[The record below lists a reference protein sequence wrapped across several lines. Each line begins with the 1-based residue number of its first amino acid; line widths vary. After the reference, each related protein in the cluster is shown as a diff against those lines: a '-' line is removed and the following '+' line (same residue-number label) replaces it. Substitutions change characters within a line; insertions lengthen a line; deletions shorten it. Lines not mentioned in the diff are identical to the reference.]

1 MAKKQESIPEQVVR
15 LYREGYDL
23 DRIASIMQ
31 MNKGSA
37 RSVLEKHMPDYE
49 TYTQPPAPAEDPT
62 TEKGIISKISNP
74 FKKKRK
80 NEDTSAAQTSTINL
94 AYDENGF
101 VDKHTE
107 SIAKMIRRG
116 DSDKRIAEFFNCS
129 PSDVKSVKAVLD
141 QQTAEAKSAPKA
153 EPAAAAAVEEEVFNP
168 FLNEKPKR
176 EETVSTEATAAEQTY
191 TDYSGGYDP
200 YGPNAVADP
209 YAVPYDPNA
218 SDNVSTDYSTDF
230 TSDYSTDTS
239 ADEFDISA
247 YIDPQQD
254 PNAEYVPDIK
264 FEDDGLGSEEMPSIS
279 TDNLV
284 FAEPPAAPST
294 DAIDAIAEDEIKFD
308 MDAIDSTGTEEIS
321 LELKESD
328 AEMTPMEKMKM
339 FAKQQIDENNA
350 KLQTLNAEKDSAA
363 SALASE
369 EAELAETKAKI
380 DDCESQIS
388 QLNIQ
393 LSDINAKLTDLR
405 SKLSEYQIS
414 ETKLLD
420 STVKNRAAAQDLEA
434 SIAEILKEN
443 EDYESYLK

>member
-1 MAKKQESIPEQVVR
+1 
-15 LYREGYDL
+15 
-23 DRIASIMQ
+23 
-31 MNKGSA
+31 
-37 RSVLEKHMPDYE
+37 
-49 TYTQPPAPAEDPT
+49 
-62 TEKGIISKISNP
+62 
-74 FKKKRK
+74 
-80 NEDTSAAQTSTINL
+80 
-94 AYDENGF
+94 
-101 VDKHTE
+101 
-107 SIAKMIRRG
+107 
-116 DSDKRIAEFFNCS
+116 
-129 PSDVKSVKAVLD
+129 
-141 QQTAEAKSAPKA
+141 
-153 EPAAAAAVEEEVFNP
+153 
-168 FLNEKPKR
+168 
-176 EETVSTEATAAEQTY
+176 
-191 TDYSGGYDP
+191 
-200 YGPNAVADP
+200 
-209 YAVPYDPNA
+209 
-218 SDNVSTDYSTDF
+218 
-230 TSDYSTDTS
+230 
-239 ADEFDISA
+239 
-247 YIDPQQD
+247 
-254 PNAEYVPDIK
+254 
-264 FEDDGLGSEEMPSIS
+264 
-279 TDNLV
+279 
-284 FAEPPAAPST
+284 
-294 DAIDAIAEDEIKFD
+294 